1 MNMSET
7 LSSLKRERERERV
20 RHEIPENA
28 KKKEKRVISEK
39 NKK

>member
-7 LSSLKRERERERV
+7 LSSLKRERV
-20 RHEIPENA
+20 RHEISENA
-28 KKKEKRVISEK
+28 KKKEERVISEK